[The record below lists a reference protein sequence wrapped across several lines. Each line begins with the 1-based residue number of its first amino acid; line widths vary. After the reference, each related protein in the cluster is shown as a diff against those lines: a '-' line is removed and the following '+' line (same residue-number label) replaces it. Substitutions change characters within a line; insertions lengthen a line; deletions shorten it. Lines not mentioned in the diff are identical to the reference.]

1 MRNLE
6 RGALLGCGG
15 VLAREIIRP
24 ARTGAGVNAKKFAQR
39 TINDPKMA
47 FYGLLGELFRE
58 NTGGGV
64 VLGELFRENTGGGVV
79 LGELFR
85 GSVREVRCWAN
96 FFAEFR

>member
-15 VLAREIIRP
+15 VLVREYFRP
-24 ARTGAGVNAKKFAQR
+24 ARTGAGVSAKKFAQR
-39 TINDPKMA
+39 TIKAPKVA
-47 FYGLLGELFRE
+47 FYVLLGELFRE
-58 NTGGGV
+58 STG
-64 VLGELFRENTGGGVV
+64 EGVV

-85 GSVREVRCWAN
+85 GSAREVGCWVN

>member
-47 FYGLLGELFRE
+47 FYGLLGELFR
-58 NTGGGV
+58 
-64 VLGELFRENTGGGVV
+64 
-79 LGELFR
+79 
-85 GSVREVRCWAN
+85 GSAREVGCWAN

>member
-64 VLGELFRENTGGGVV
+64 VLGELFR
-79 LGELFR
+79 
-85 GSVREVRCWAN
+85 GSAREVGLEGSG
-96 FFAEFR
+96 FFGPFVLRGLF

>member
-47 FYGLLGELFRE
+47 FYVLLGELFRE
-58 NTGGGV
+58 STG
-64 VLGELFRENTGGGVV
+64 EGVV

-85 GSVREVRCWAN
+85 GSAREVRCWAN